1 MYIKFFYSNFLSF
14 LPKSALSDSISLYP
28 WKTPNVVSMIFRAVQ
43 NLNFQSTHVYGT
55 QCTNKYF
62 FISLQ
67 WVSLNLQKPII
78 HSILRFLL
86 IKRHVFTSHK
96 PEFPD
101 WYCTSLYWFAVLI
114 QCFKTI
120 RHHYTLVWKFSM
132 CCTCINKITLRLHNL
147 HCTYVWNGFEIKVF
161 SNVLDFV
168 ICDEP
173 RLHCGHDQWL
183 YVWPGLIVFYLL
195 FCSFSCAYYISTCV
209 FLF

>member
-1 MYIKFFYSNFLSF
+1 M
-14 LPKSALSDSISLYP
+14 
-28 WKTPNVVSMIFRAVQ
+28 
-43 NLNFQSTHVYGT
+43 
-55 QCTNKYF
+55 
-62 FISLQ
+62 
-67 WVSLNLQKPII
+67 
-78 HSILRFLL
+78 

-209 FLF
+209 FFYFKLALAWSIHIHTIYCNIYIFVINRDVKCMKLGAET